1 MEHTQ
6 SYILPLFMPVPWAP
20 LLWNAPISLW
30 NVPVSVSPWAP
41 LLWNVPVSVSPELLC
56 PQTTLIGRNDSE
68 PPITPIVSG
77 PIARVLP

>member
-6 SYILPLFMPVPWAP
+6 SYILPLY
-20 LLWNAPISLW
+20 
-30 NVPVSVSPWAP
+30 VPVPWAP